1 MEGFQQEKSPPPTFL
16 VLGRWQ
22 VLQDDIM
29 PALEKLRK
37 EKAQYNEW
45 QTARDSVDK
54 LCRFCVA
61 FTFVEAQ
68 K

>member
-1 MEGFQQEKSPPPTFL
+1 
-16 VLGRWQ
+16 

-29 PALEKLRK
+29 PALDKLRK
-37 EKAQYNEW
+37 EKLQYNEW
-45 QTARDSVDK
+45 QSARDSVDK

-61 FTFVEAQ
+61 FNYVEAE